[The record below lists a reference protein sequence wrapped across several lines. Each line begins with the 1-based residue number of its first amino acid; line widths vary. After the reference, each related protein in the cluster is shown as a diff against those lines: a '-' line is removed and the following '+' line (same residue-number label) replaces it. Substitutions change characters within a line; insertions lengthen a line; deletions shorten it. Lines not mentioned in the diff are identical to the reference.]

1 MEKIYGIR
9 VIRSTYPNAPARPVW
24 SGFTEGSREPHKE
37 FIRNKIHNPKYDG
50 ELSFMDVE
58 DDVLIK
64 KEGDYRLPDGR
75 ILHVDGV
82 REIYWHG
89 RWKKF
94 KLNGDYYYKG
104 LLTGY
109 VNGDCDQLG
118 HNLFKET
125 SK

>member
-9 VIRSTYPNAPARPVW
+9 VIRSAQPKAPTRPVW
-24 SGFTEGSREPHKE
+24 SGFTKGSRKRHKE
-37 FIRNKIHNPKYDG
+37 FVRSIHDPKYDG

-64 KEGDYRLPDGR
+64 KEGDYQLPDGR
-75 ILHVDGV
+75 ILHVDRV
-82 REIYWHG
+82 RDIHWHG

-94 KLNGDYYYKG
+94 KSNGAYYYKG

-118 HNLFKET
+118 HNLFKEK